1 MEKVKIEILPEVVT
15 YLNELV
21 ELLFYKEYFGFED
34 SAQFYVQKI
43 YDFFENDL
51 INFPH
56 KKTPIK
62 LKKFGSNYA
71 FYRPNN
77 RTTWYIFFEKS
88 NNRYLVTYL
97 TNNHVKE
104 LNDL

>member
-1 MEKVKIEILPEVVT
+1 MEKVKIELLPEVIIF
-15 YLNELV
+15 LNELV

-34 SAQFYVQKI
+34 AAQFYVQNI
-43 YDFFENDL
+43 YDFIENDL

-56 KKTPIK
+56 KSTPKK
-62 LKKFGSNYA
+62 LKHFGPNYV

-88 NNRYLVTYL
+88 NNRYLISHL

>member
-1 MEKVKIEILPEVVT
+1 MEKVKIEIFLEVIS
-15 YLNELV
+15 YLNELIAQ
-21 ELLFYKEYFGFED
+21 LFYKEYFGFED
-34 SAQFYVQKI
+34 SAQLYVQKI
-43 YDFFENDL
+43 YDFIENDL

-56 KKTPIK
+56 KKTPKK
-62 LKKFGSNYA
+62 LKNFGS
-71 FYRPNN
+71 FYVFYKPNN

-88 NNRYLVTYL
+88 NNRYLITHL

>member
-1 MEKVKIEILPEVVT
+1 LEKVKIEILPEDIT
-15 YLNELV
+15 FLNELV
-21 ELLFYKEYFGFED
+21 ALLFYKEYFGFED

-43 YDFFENDL
+43 YDFIENDL

-56 KKTPIK
+56 KTTPIT
-62 LKKFGSNYA
+62 LKRFGSYYA
-71 FYRPNN
+71 FFKPND

-88 NNRYLVTYL
+88 GNRLLITYL
-97 TNNHVKE
+97 TNNHIKE

>member
-1 MEKVKIEILPEVVT
+1 MEKVKIEILPEVT
-15 YLNELV
+15 DFLNELV
-21 ELLFYKEYFGFED
+21 EILFYKEYFGFED
-34 SAQFYVQKI
+34 TAQFYVQKI
-43 YDFFENDL
+43 YDFIENDL

-56 KKTPIK
+56 KSTPKK

-71 FYRPNN
+71 FYRPND

-88 NNRYLVTYL
+88 NNRYLITHL
-97 TNNHVKE
+97 TNNHVKD

>member
-1 MEKVKIEILPEVVT
+1 MEKVKIEILTEVVDF
-15 YLNELV
+15 LNELV

-43 YDFFENDL
+43 YDFIENDL

-56 KKTPIK
+56 KLTPK
-62 LKKFGSNYA
+62 NLKKFGSNYA

-88 NNRYLVTYL
+88 NNRYLITHL
-97 TNNHVKE
+97 TNNHVKK